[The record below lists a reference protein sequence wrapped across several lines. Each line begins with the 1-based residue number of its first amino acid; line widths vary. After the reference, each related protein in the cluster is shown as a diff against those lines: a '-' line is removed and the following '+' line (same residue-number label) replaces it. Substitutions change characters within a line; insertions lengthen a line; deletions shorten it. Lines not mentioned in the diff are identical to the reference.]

1 MVFIRGDDKQA
12 QYEKK
17 IAEEAQKMREE
28 RERRLK
34 LDNAKRKIISARLNA
49 ERKEKEKNALLQDIR
64 ALEDR
69 VAKIEKETSL
79 GTLASV
85 SPSSGRALDIERNVR
100 NARMK
105 VGVAAQVKKMEGEIA
120 RLEEDLKRKKRELE
134 GASGKAREA
143 QTELKRWE
151 EEKTKASGARKQTD
165 DKVKNLKAESG
176 RLKINILQK
185 KNLVPAVEREYEK
198 AAAEARSLEEEI
210 RSLEK

>member
-105 VGVAAQVKKMEGEIA
+105 VGVAAQVKKWREKSP
-120 RLEEDLKRKKRELE
+120 DWRK
-134 GASGKAREA
+134 
-143 QTELKRWE
+143 
-151 EEKTKASGARKQTD
+151 
-165 DKVKNLKAESG
+165 
-176 RLKINILQK
+176 I
-185 KNLVPAVEREYEK
+185 
-198 AAAEARSLEEEI
+198 
-210 RSLEK
+210 

>member
-69 VAKIEKETSL
+69 VAKIEKETFH
-79 GTLASV
+79 
-85 SPSSGRALDIERNVR
+85 
-100 NARMK
+100 K
-105 VGVAAQVKKMEGEIA
+105 
-120 RLEEDLKRKKRELE
+120 
-134 GASGKAREA
+134 
-143 QTELKRWE
+143 
-151 EEKTKASGARKQTD
+151 
-165 DKVKNLKAESG
+165 
-176 RLKINILQK
+176 
-185 KNLVPAVEREYEK
+185 
-198 AAAEARSLEEEI
+198 
-210 RSLEK
+210 

>member
-1 MVFIRGDDKQA
+1 
-12 QYEKK
+12 
-17 IAEEAQKMREE
+17 
-28 RERRLK
+28 
-34 LDNAKRKIISARLNA
+34 
-49 ERKEKEKNALLQDIR
+49 
-64 ALEDR
+64 
-69 VAKIEKETSL
+69 
-79 GTLASV
+79 
-85 SPSSGRALDIERNVR
+85 
-100 NARMK
+100 MK